1 MLHLRRAGLLA
12 LDALTAS
19 GAPLGE
25 MLDWWEHSSAA
36 PLRALLRD
44 RGRRGP
50 RRCHPG
56 PDSARRRGLTSH
68 RHLPQGQPGPR
79 RRGRQEHAID
89 PSLLDSAGVYRHT
102 GPARVFTT
110 EPAAIAAIKDGRIQ
124 PGDVLVLIGRGP
136 LGAAWKR
143 PTSSPPRSSTWIS
156 GKHVAVLTDAR
167 FSGVSTGA
175 CIGHISPE
183 ALAGGPL
190 GRLQDGDLVEI
201 VIDPQRLEGS
211 VNLVGAG
218 EAARLLASRPPH
230 PALAPDPA
238 LPNDT
243 RLWAALQSVSGGVW
257 GGCVFDTDA
266 ILRALG
272 TPRTT

>member
-1 MLHLRRAGLLA
+1 MLN
-12 LDALTAS
+12 
-19 GAPLGE
+19 GE
-25 MLDWWEHSSAA
+25 FSQ
-36 PLRALLRD
+36 
-44 RGRRGP
+44 RGGSELP
-50 RRCHPG
+50 PG
-56 PDSARRRGLTSH
+56 PPTSH
-68 RHLPQGQPGPR
+68 RHAQLALTSRLIDRPIRPLINKQWTFETQVMATVVSSD
-79 RRGRQEHAID
+79 QEHDA
-89 PSLLDSAGVYRHT
+89 
-102 GPARVFTT
+102 
-110 EPAAIAAIKDGRIQ
+110 
-124 PGDVLVLIGRGP
+124 DVLALIGRGP
-136 LGAAWKR
+136 LGAGMEETYQLTAALKYLDF
-143 PTSSPPRSSTWIS
+143 

-238 LPNDT
+238 L
-243 RLWAALQSVSGGVW
+243 QSVSGGVW